1 MSHLDLLQFHAFC
14 LTRTG
19 TRLDQY
25 ARAIAGTVREGD
37 TVLDLGTGTGVL
49 AVLACRA
56 GARRVHAV
64 ESSDAVRMGELLSSA
79 TGLADRIQFIQGS
92 SSQLVLDERVDVVV
106 GDIHD
111 TFGLQPGG
119 LASLIDARR
128 RLLRPG
134 GVVIPRSIELR
145 IAPVEAADFY
155 AREVDVWTQYV
166 HGVDLGAVR
175 PFAVSHVHAGRFN
188 EDDLLCPTVRLAV
201 IDLEHSATA
210 HVSGTARAVI
220 ARDGVVHGLC
230 GCFVTTLAEDIQMG
244 NVPGDSAT
252 TNFAQA
258 FLPLERPTPV
268 SAGDSIAITV
278 ESYDAHVVRWRAEFS
293 RAGEQPHARFDH
305 STLNGLLLSPAAMQ
319 RQANEYRPALTPR
332 GSMER
337 ALLERFDGSATASE
351 LQRWLQE
358 RFRDLVATDQEAES
372 FLKATIER
380 CG

>member
-25 ARAIAGTVREGD
+25 ARAIAGTVHEGD
-37 TVLDLGTGTGVL
+37 TVLDLGTGSGIL
-49 AVLACRA
+49 AMLACRA
-56 GARRVHAV
+56 GATRVYAV
-64 ESSDAVRMGELLSSA
+64 EASDAVRMGELLSS
-79 TGLADRIQFIQGS
+79 TTDLADRIRFIQGS
-92 SSQLVLDERVDVVV
+92 SLQLVLEERVDVVV

-119 LASLIDARR
+119 IASLIDARH
-128 RLLRPG
+128 RLLRPR
-134 GVVIPRSIELR
+134 GVVIPRAIELK

-155 AREVDVWTQYV
+155 AREVDVWSRCVQ
-166 HGVDLGAVR
+166 GIDLATIR
-175 PFAVSHVHAGRFN
+175 PFAVSHVHAGRF
-188 EDDLLCPTVRLAV
+188 DHGDLLCPPVRLAV
-201 IDLEHSATA
+201 IDLERSATA
-210 HVSGTARAVI
+210 RVSGTTRAII

-230 GCFVTTLAEDIQMG
+230 GCFVTTLTEDIRMG

-258 FLPLERPTPV
+258 FLPLEQPTPV
-268 SAGDSIAITV
+268 STGDSITIAV
-278 ESYDAHVVRWRAEFS
+278 ESYDSHVVRWRAEFS

-305 STLNGLLLSPAAMQ
+305 STLNGLFLSPATM
-319 RQANEYRPALTPR
+319 RRHANDYRPALTPR

-337 ALLERFDGSATASE
+337 ALLERFDGSATAAE
-351 LQRWLQE
+351 LQHWLQE
-358 RFRDLVATDQEAES
+358 RFRDLLPTDQEAES
-372 FLKATIER
+372 FLKATIAR